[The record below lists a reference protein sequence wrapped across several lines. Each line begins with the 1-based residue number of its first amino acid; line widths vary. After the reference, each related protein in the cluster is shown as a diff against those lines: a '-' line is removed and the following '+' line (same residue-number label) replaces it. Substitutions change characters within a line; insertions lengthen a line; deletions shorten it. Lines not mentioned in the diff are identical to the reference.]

1 MSTAVTA
8 KMVSE
13 LRGKTGAG
21 FMDCKKALVE
31 ADGEVEQAITLLRKK
46 GMASAAKKSGRAT
59 SEGLIGQYIHFGGKV
74 GVLVEVACET
84 DFVAKTEDFGNL
96 VKDIC
101 LHIAAANPQY
111 VKREEVPEDVLTQE
125 REIAAAQVQ
134 NKPAHIIEK
143 VVDGKLEKVY
153 QSLCLL
159 EQPFVKNPDQSVN
172 DLVAASISK
181 IGENIVIR
189 RFTRYQLGE

>member
-1 MSTAVTA
+1 MSTAISA

-21 FMDCKKALVE
+21 LMDCKKALVE
-31 ADGEVEQAITLLRKK
+31 ADGDMEQAITLLRKK
-46 GMASAAKKSGRAT
+46 GMATAEKKSGRTT

-96 VKDIC
+96 IKDIC

-111 VKREEVPEDVLTQE
+111 VIREEVPEDVLAKE
-125 REIAAAQVQ
+125 REIAGAQVQ
-134 NKPAHIIEK
+134 GKPAHIIEK
-143 VVDGKLEKVY
+143 VVDGKLEKIY
-153 QSLCLL
+153 QSLCLM
-159 EQPFVKNPDQSVN
+159 EQPFVKNPDQSIK

-181 IGENIVIR
+181 TGENIVIR

>member
-1 MSTAVTA
+1 
-8 KMVSE
+8 
-13 LRGKTGAG
+13 
-21 FMDCKKALVE
+21 MDCKKALVE
-31 ADGEVEQAITLLRKK
+31 ADGDMEQAITLLRKK
-46 GMASAAKKSGRAT
+46 GMATAEKKSGRTT

-96 VKDIC
+96 IKDIC

-111 VKREEVPEDVLTQE
+111 VIREEVPEDVLAKE
-125 REIAAAQVQ
+125 REIAGAQVQ
-134 NKPAHIIEK
+134 GKPAHIIEK
-143 VVDGKLEKVY
+143 VVDGKLEKIY
-153 QSLCLL
+153 QSLCLM
-159 EQPFVKNPDQSVN
+159 EQPFVKNPDQSIK

-181 IGENIVIR
+181 TGENIVIR